1 MATGMKAP
9 RWRVA
14 KSYSL
19 IALSILFVAWMDP
32 PKGVGIA
39 LIMVIG
45 SIVTYFFYIRL
56 WMSD

>member
-1 MATGMKAP
+1 MKTP
-9 RWRVA
+9 RWRGA
-14 KSYSL
+14 KFRSL
-19 IALSILFVAWMDP
+19 IALSILIVAWMDP

>member
-1 MATGMKAP
+1 M
-9 RWRVA
+9 A
-14 KSYSL
+14 KSNSL
-19 IALSILFVAWMDP
+19 IALFILFVAWMDP

-45 SIVTYFFYIRL
+45 SIVTYFFYIRP

>member
-1 MATGMKAP
+1 MKAP
-9 RWRVA
+9 WWPRA
-14 KSYSL
+14 KSRSL
-19 IALSILFVAWMDP
+19 IALSILFVAWIDP

-45 SIVTYFFYIRL
+45 SIDTYFFYMRP